1 MAGPQLEMLCNNLA
15 SLPPIPTAPGYTL
28 RELQH
33 SLYWLHVPLEIN
45 PHLSLP
51 AATISDDDGHLDES
65 CRDSLWSEQVRSD
78 PVTRQAGV
86 YRPFPFSLM
95 EFLSSESDND
105 RLGWRIQ

>member
-65 CRDSLWSEQVRSD
+65 CRDSLW
-78 PVTRQAGV
+78 
-86 YRPFPFSLM
+86 
-95 EFLSSESDND
+95 
-105 RLGWRIQ
+105 